1 MGIFGFFEKKFK
13 LKKID
18 KKMKKNKI
26 NPKRDVCYRE
36 PHRNDQYSNYKQT
49 NTLN

>member
-18 KKMKKNKI
+18 KKMKK
-26 NPKRDVCYRE
+26 
-36 PHRNDQYSNYKQT
+36 KQ
-49 NTLN
+49 N